1 MTQKKEEKQEVKK
14 YNFGEKKAEYSAK
27 QGKAIEVIISSKYI
41 YARNKVIEMLESEQY
56 KEVLDV
62 SDFWILMNETK
73 QGKMN
78 YSGLIISHNGCLK
91 INDTLPAEKKFKPE
105 CLTIDKDGFKNSLVY
120 SYNCPEQGICEVG
133 EVSDK
138 NCKNDYP
145 YAMALKRCMDRVI
158 LKNSK
163 LAYAGVYSD
172 SEAEEFKAPD
182 EELPKKEAKQP
193 KKEVTVTKNATEHQI
208 NYMALLKNALTD
220 RGIDLVDYCKTHKVN
235 SKTTQEEA
243 KKLLEELEGEAK

>member
-1 MTQKKEEKQEVKK
+1 M
-14 YNFGEKKAEYSAK
+14 
-27 QGKAIEVIISSKYI
+27 
-41 YARNKVIEMLESEQY
+41 
-56 KEVLDV
+56 
-62 SDFWILMNETK
+62 
-73 QGKMN
+73 
-78 YSGLIISHNGCLK
+78 
-91 INDTLPAEKKFKPE
+91 
-105 CLTIDKDGFKNSLVY
+105 VY
-120 SYNCPEQGICEVG
+120 SYNCPEQGIYEVG